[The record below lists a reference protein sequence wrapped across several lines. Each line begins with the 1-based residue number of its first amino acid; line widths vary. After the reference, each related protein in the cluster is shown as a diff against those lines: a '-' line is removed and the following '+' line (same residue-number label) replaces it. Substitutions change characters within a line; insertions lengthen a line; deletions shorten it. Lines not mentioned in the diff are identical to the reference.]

1 MIARLLKNTLKE
13 LQHITFRSYADTISI
28 STFTLNKI
36 STWTMRISVYI
47 ISISSGTISIFKG
60 TLRMSIRVHIK
71 LLHGLLEFLSTLLEL
86 FHVLIEFPRVHEKCL
101 H

>member
-1 MIARLLKNTLKE
+1 MIARLLKNTLKK

-28 STFTLNKI
+28 STFTLKI

-60 TLRMSIRVHIK
+60 TLRMCIRVHIK
-71 LLHGLLEFLSTLLEL
+71 LLHALLEFLSTPLEL